1 MFRINSIRIRVLVL
15 TGTLFFFTDCA
26 GRVKPWKFYDT
37 HSLDVRV
44 LDAKQWLD
52 GLELVMSD
60 LDEIMDREIRFYLD
74 NDIRIYDRIDPS
86 YDAMTSSIARVDS
99 VIKKITSIYDL
110 MKNTPGDTLESVPED
125 SSLSYSKMIRS
136 SSKDI
141 ALAKK
146 TYFRGL
152 KNLKKG
158 FRKDRRKLVF
168 IEDEYAHYQKTL
180 YELKFKRDQFQ
191 MDLKDFDKILSQVL
205 FKDDGSFYT
214 KNVIRISKRLESYEE
229 KMDAFERFLLNIDK
243 IALNEVGGRVILR
256 SAANKNPMKFMKR
269 YDRGSR
275 QYLETLKDMRK
286 ILENI

>member
-1 MFRINSIRIRVLVL
+1 MV
-15 TGTLFFFTDCA
+15 TGTLIFFMDCA
-26 GRVKPWKFYDT
+26 GRVKPWKFYDPQ
-37 HSLDVRV
+37 SLDVKV
-44 LDAKQWLD
+44 LESRQWLN

-74 NDIRIYDRIDPS
+74 NDMRIYDRIDPS

-99 VIKKITSIYDL
+99 VLKTITSIYDL

-125 SSLSYSKMIRS
+125 STLAYSKMIQS

-158 FRKDRRKLVF
+158 FRKDRKKLIF

-191 MDLKDFDKILSQVL
+191 TDLKDFDSILSQVL
-205 FKDDGSFYT
+205 FKSDGSFYN
-214 KNVIRISKRLESYEE
+214 KNVIRISKKLESYEE

-243 IALNEVGGRVILR
+243 IAFNEVGGRVILK
-256 SAANKNPMKFMKR
+256 SAANKDPMKFMKR
-269 YDRGSR
+269 YDRGLR
-275 QYLETLKDMRK
+275 QYLETLKDMRR
-286 ILENI
+286 IFESI

>member
-1 MFRINSIRIRVLVL
+1 M
-15 TGTLFFFTDCA
+15 DCA

-44 LDAKQWLD
+44 LDARQWLD

-86 YDAMTSSIARVDS
+86 YDAMTSSIDRVDS
-99 VIKKITSIYDL
+99 VLKKITIIYDL
-110 MKNTPGDTLESVPED
+110 MKNTPGDSLESVPED

-180 YELKFKRDQFQ
+180 YELKYKRDQFQ
-191 MDLKDFDKILSQVL
+191 VDLKDFDKILSQVL
-205 FKDDGSFYT
+205 FKDDGSFYA
-214 KNVIRISKRLESYEE
+214 KNVIKISKRLESYEQ
-229 KMDAFERFLLNIDK
+229 KMDVFERFLFNIDK